1 MGRLLI
7 EQPFVISIRP
17 EGDRHAT
24 IELMTSAR
32 RRDATGSLIA
42 AAGDFYRHTC
52 RFPVISNRFSGTP
65 LNDRISKL
73 GFRRSG

>member
-7 EQPFVISIRP
+7 EQPFVISIGP

-24 IELMTSAR
+24 IELMMSAR

-42 AAGDFYRHTC
+42 AAGDFDRHTC
-52 RFPVISNRFSGTP
+52 RFPVISNVFP
-65 LNDRISKL
+65 DEPKKDR
-73 GFRRSG
+73 